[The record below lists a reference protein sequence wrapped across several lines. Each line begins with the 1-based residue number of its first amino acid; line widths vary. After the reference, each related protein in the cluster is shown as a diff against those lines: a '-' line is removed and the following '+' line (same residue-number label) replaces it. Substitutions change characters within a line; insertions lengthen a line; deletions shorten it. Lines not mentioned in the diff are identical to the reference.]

1 MVNYFA
7 HEFKK
12 KNKVD
17 ITGNPRALRRLRT
30 ACERAKRT
38 LSFAVVTTIEIDSLF
53 DGIDFFSSIT
63 RAKFEEINMDLF
75 NECLKTVEC
84 CLTDAKMNK
93 NAIHDVVLVGGSS
106 RIPKV
111 QQLLQEFFA
120 RKDLF
125 KSINPDEAVAYG
137 AAVQAALLSDGF
149 KNVPNLVMQDVAPLS
164 LGISVHGDIMDVVIA
179 KNTSIPIKK
188 TKHYETTYDNQAA
201 ANISV
206 YEGERARARDNNLL
220 GSFDLTGLPDAPR
233 GHPVD
238 VCFEIDEN
246 GILNV
251 SANEKSTGSKKE
263 ITITNNKERLSSQ
276 EIQEKI
282 KEAKNYRVEDDKFL
296 KRAKLMNALEDCVY
310 KLRNALSSQEKDK
323 INSAID
329 KVTNLLGSKQQ
340 SELHVLENHL
350 KDLENIIRKSV

>member
-1 MVNYFA
+1 
-7 HEFKK
+7 
-12 KNKVD
+12 
-17 ITGNPRALRRLRT
+17 
-30 ACERAKRT
+30 
-38 LSFAVVTTIEIDSLF
+38 
-53 DGIDFFSSIT
+53 
-63 RAKFEEINMDLF
+63 
-75 NECLKTVEC
+75 
-84 CLTDAKMNK
+84 
-93 NAIHDVVLVGGSS
+93 
-106 RIPKV
+106 
-111 QQLLQEFFA
+111 LQEFFG
-120 RKDLF
+120 RKDLC

-149 KNVPNLVMQDVAPLS
+149 KNVPNLVMQVVAPLS
-164 LGISVHGDIMDVVIA
+164 LGISTHGDIMDVVIA

-188 TKHYETTYDNQAA
+188 TKHYKTTYDNQAA

-296 KRAKLMNALEDCVY
+296 RRAKLMNALEDCVY

-329 KVTNLLGSKQQ
+329 KATNLLGSKQQ